1 MIPSTSRALATFR
14 KLEEKK
20 TSLFNQLAML
30 SPKRLV
36 EKAKKRLPMA
46 LMRANSNSNSYEGT
60 AVVAEKGH
68 FVVYTVD
75 GTRFMLPLAFL
86 NSKIVQELLKLSEE
100 EFGLL
105 GDGPIRLAC
114 SRAFMEYII
123 SLLYR
128 RVSTDVEK
136 ALLSSIDA
144 NRCSA
149 SLLSHLGKDQHHL
162 VALT

>member
-1 MIPSTSRALATFR
+1 
-14 KLEEKK
+14 
-20 TSLFNQLAML
+20 ML

-46 LMRANSNSNSYEGT
+46 LMRANSSSNSCHGT

-75 GTRFMLPLAFL
+75 DTRFMLPLAFL
-86 NSKIVQELLKLSEE
+86 KRKIVQELLKFSEE
-100 EFGLL
+100 EFGLP
-105 GDGPIRLAC
+105 GDGPIKLAC
-114 SRAFMEYII
+114 TGVFIEFILSFLHRHAPG
-123 SLLYR
+123 
-128 RVSTDVEK
+128 DVEK
-136 ALLSSIDA
+136 ALLASIDA

-149 SLLSHLGKDQHHL
+149 SLLNHLGKDQHYHS